1 MTTDKIKVA
10 VRVRPM
16 NRREVDLG
24 AQCIVEMT
32 EGQTILYNS
41 NKGEGR
47 KHPKTF
53 AFDHCFWSFNEAD
66 THFATQEHVYSCL
79 GTDILD
85 NAFQGYN
92 ACIFAYGQTGSG
104 KSYTMMGTADNKGV
118 IPRLC
123 DSLFERIAC
132 SADPS
137 VSYKVEVSYMEIYN
151 ERVHDLLDPRGGKQ
165 HLKVREHN
173 ILGPYVDGLSTLA
186 VSSYEEINNLMTE
199 GNKSRTVAATN
210 MNSES
215 SRSHAVFNITLTC
228 LIRDNASGVTGEKV
242 SKMSLVDLAGSER
255 AVKTG
260 AIGDRL
266 KEGSN
271 INKSLTTLGLV
282 ISKLADQ
289 SSGKAKDSFVPY
301 RDSVLTWLLKDNLG
315 GNSRTV
321 MVAAI
326 SPAADNYEETLS
338 TLRYADRAKRIIN
351 HAVVNEDPNA
361 RIIRELREEVEM
373 LRDQLKHATTPEGLS
388 ERLRESET
396 LMQEISQT
404 WEEKLRKTE
413 KIHQE
418 RQQALEKMGISVQA
432 SGIKVEN
439 DKYYMVNLN
448 ADPSLNEL
456 LVYYMKERTLVGRPD
471 APSEQDIQLSGLGIM
486 PEHCII
492 TIEGPELYIMPLEGA
507 RTCVNGSA
515 IVSKTQLHHGDRVL
529 WGNNH
534 FFRVNC
540 PRLQTGAGALETP
553 ILDRPIDYEFA
564 REEIMMKELVNDPIQ
579 AAMQSLE
586 KQHEEDKHNALEKQR
601 QMYERQLQLLR
612 NQMSPS
618 TPYAP
623 YLPFDPLG
631 AKAASSGL
639 PSPSV
644 ASRMERWAKER
655 DELFK
660 KSLAKLREDIVKA
673 NALVREANFLAEEMG
688 KHTEFKVT
696 LQIPAANLSPNRKKS
711 AFVSEPAILVKRK
724 IEGSQVW
731 SMEKLENKIIDMRE
745 MYEDRKERPPSL
757 KDDKESASPS
767 LDPFYESQ
775 ENHNLIGVANVFLEV
790 LFHNVRLSYHV
801 PIISQ
806 QGEIAGRLHVEISKT
821 DGALP
826 DRSGE
831 LDSSFRGSLLDISDD
846 GSGRQVTV
854 RVAIRSAVGLPPS
867 LSNFVFCQYTF
878 WGHTEAVVVA
888 PVVDTDAKPG
898 SPGNANI
905 TFKFNHVQDHVVP
918 VTEEFVEHCAEGALS
933 IEVWGHRST
942 GFTSSGHGWD
952 LTTGGPQSHISHSL
966 VDRWSELKRKL
977 ELWLEIH
984 ELTEQGEY
992 APVEVVPR
1000 GDVGTGGVFQLRQGQ
1015 QRRLV
1020 VRVAP
1025 VIRSGTLPLICQH
1038 IGSVAVGA
1046 VCIRSRLQRPLD
1058 SYQDD
1063 DLGVLRERW
1072 CDALSRRSEY
1082 LAEHLKKITD
1092 KPVKSDE
1099 DADREKSLINQW
1111 LLLTEEKNAVLAPQP
1126 GSDIPGA
1133 PANWEPPVGMEN
1145 HVPVIFLDLSD
1156 DMSVPNSGENG
1167 LQVAGAN
1174 SILPKEQNNSSPL
1187 FNLPIVKHFD
1197 KEVCA
1202 VAAWD
1207 SSIHDSMHLNA
1218 LTSPNDRI
1226 YLILKV
1232 SVRLSHPAVMDLILR
1247 KRFAI
1252 NVYKK
1257 QSLTEKIRKRISRQD
1272 VYFASGV
1279 TYEIV
1284 ASIPKAFE
1292 DLEGRESL
1300 ALMAASGGDGET
1312 GDGESYIEK
1321 YTRGV
1326 SAVESILTLD
1336 RLRQEVAVKELL
1348 AAQGR
1353 LLRKTASV
1361 PNIAQVIRTADAG
1374 SPLRPDEVAPH
1385 RSDSVINLASSSL
1398 SEGLDRFLSEG
1409 KNAAIS
1415 SLARPT
1421 FLNLNFNLNL
1431 SLRQAAGAKTSS
1443 LAVLSPQPTK
1453 FVKPMR
1459 TVIEEQTQ
1467 HREAQPLLLEDDDE
1481 QSEDEQRPTATA
1493 LSRTDV
1499 EAAVDATASEVKK
1512 EQATSPLLDVAEK
1525 AAEEESGQVPESEDK
1540 DQGEEFTEFKSYWA
1554 AGKDEEVKSEG
1565 SDDRQPKPVAAMTH
1579 SITSDGIADLVGKM
1593 ATPPSMV
1600 SSGYGSQALSST
1612 PLSSEDSGS
1621 LRSVGGNE
1629 DAGTPDLMDPRPA
1642 APADSQSN
1650 ISCDKPQEKSDGTAD
1665 RARDQEPKQNHLD
1678 NIDEARE
1685 KSWHVKNAKSTIAQ
1699 DKLPAAPTV
1708 QEDKNLPPANT
1719 SDTQSSPED
1728 AAVIGLT
1735 QLVQRRP
1742 QPSSVQPEQRQSY
1755 PAASTPAS
1763 IDMSSSVPELNL
1775 PRSSSPADGI
1785 GPASS
1790 SSSDENLS
1798 VSTTSDE
1805 ALDGSSTAYWTAPAW
1820 LVLGESVM
1828 ISPYNKTGVV
1838 SFLGPTQFSPGLWVG
1853 VELDT
1858 PTGRNDGTVGG
1869 VRYFECKPKYGVFV
1883 RPDKLVLDKRG
1894 RMVRQS
1900 RAFAAANASAK
1911 GTGRDSIMSR
1921 SMGSLQSSR
1930 VFLGSTENVARRAS
1944 GVSEMVR
1951 STTSRSSPRSHK

>member
-16 NRREVDLG
+16 NRREVELG
-24 AQCIVEMT
+24 AQCVVEMT
-32 EGQTILYNS
+32 EGQTVLYNS
-41 NKGEGR
+41 GKGEGR

-53 AFDHCFWSFNEAD
+53 AFDHCFWSFDEGD
-66 THFATQEHVYSCL
+66 SHFADQETVYTAL

-104 KSYTMMGTADNKGV
+104 KSFTMMGTVDNKGV

-132 SADPS
+132 AADPCM
-137 VSYKVEVSYMEIYN
+137 SYKVEVSYMEIYN

-228 LIRDNASGVTGEKV
+228 SITDKQSGVTGEKV

-260 AIGDRL
+260 AIGERL

-289 SSGKAKDSFVPY
+289 SSGKAKDAFVPY
-301 RDSVLTWLLKDNLG
+301 RDSVLTWLLRDNLG

-373 LRDQLKHATTPEGLS
+373 LRGQLKHATTPEGLS

-396 LMQEISQT
+396 LMVEISQT

-471 APSEQDIQLSGLGIM
+471 APYEQDVQLSGLGIM

-492 TIEGPELYIMPLEGA
+492 TIEDSELYITPLEGA
-507 RTCVNGSA
+507 RTCVNGTP
-515 IVSKTQLHHGDRVL
+515 IVEKTQLHHGDRLL

-534 FFRVNC
+534 FFRISC
-540 PRLQTGAGALETP
+540 PRTLTAGAALETP
-553 ILDRPIDYEFA
+553 TLDRPIDYEFA

-579 AAMQSLE
+579 TAVHSLE

-623 YLPFDPLG
+623 YSPFDPLG
-631 AKAASSGL
+631 AKASSGL

-655 DELFK
+655 DELFR
-660 KSLAKLREDIVKA
+660 KSLAKLREDIVRA
-673 NALVREANFLAEEMG
+673 NALVREANFLSDEMG
-688 KHTEFKVT
+688 KQTEFKVT
-696 LQIPAANLSPNRKKS
+696 LQIPAANLSPNRKRS

-724 IEGSQVW
+724 GRGSQVW
-731 SMEKLENKIIDMRE
+731 SMEKLENKVIDMRE
-745 MYEDRKERPPSL
+745 MYEDCKDRMLPL
-757 KDDKESASPS
+757 KQEEEEGVSQPAS
-767 LDPFYESQ
+767 DPFYESQ
-775 ENHNLIGVANVFLEV
+775 ENHNLIGVANVFLEA

-806 QGEIAGRLHVEISKT
+806 QGEIAGRLHMEISKT
-821 DGALP
+821 EGVLP
-826 DRSGE
+826 DRGTDPE
-831 LDSSFRGSLLDISDD
+831 GSFRGSLLDISDD

-854 RVAIRSAVGLPPS
+854 RVAIKSAVGLPPS
-867 LSNFVFCQYTF
+867 LSHFVFCQYTF
-878 WGHTEAVVVA
+878 WGHAESVVVA
-888 PVVDTDAKPG
+888 PVEESVAKLDVPAI
-898 SPGNANI
+898 SPDSSS
-905 TFKFNHVQDHVVP
+905 TSFKFGHVRDFVVP
-918 VTEEFVEHCAEGALS
+918 VTEEFVEYCTEGALS
-933 IEVWGHRST
+933 VEVWGHRCS
-942 GFTSSGHGWD
+942 GFTSSGTGWD
-952 LTTGGPQSHISHSL
+952 LGGGGGPQSHISHSL
-966 VDRWSELKRKL
+966 VDRWAELKRKL

-1025 VIRSGTLPLICQH
+1025 VASSGTLPLICQQV
-1038 IGSVAVGA
+1038 GSVAVGA
-1046 VCIRSRLQRPLD
+1046 VCVRSRLQKPLD

-1072 CDALSRRSEY
+1072 CDALGRRREY
-1082 LAEHLKKITD
+1082 LDEHLQKIIH
-1092 KPVKSDE
+1092 KQVKTDE
-1099 DADREKSLINQW
+1099 DVEREQSLISQW
-1111 LLLTEEKNAVLAPQP
+1111 VCLTEEKNAVLAPAP

-1133 PANWEPPVGMEN
+1133 PANWEPQIGMEQ

-1167 LQVAGAN
+1167 LQVAGSN
-1174 SILPKEQNNSSPL
+1174 SILPKEHHSQL
-1187 FNLPIVKHFD
+1187 FNLPIVKHCD
-1197 KEVCA
+1197 KDVCA
-1202 VAAWD
+1202 TAAWD
-1207 SSIHDSMHLNA
+1207 SSIHNSMHLNA
-1218 LTSPNDRI
+1218 LTSPNERV

-1252 NVYKK
+1252 NVYKR
-1257 QSLTEKIRKRISRQD
+1257 QSFTDKIRKRITRQD

-1284 ASIPKAFE
+1284 ASIPKASE
-1292 DLEGRESL
+1292 DPEGRESL
-1300 ALMAASGGDGET
+1300 ALMAASGGDAGSS
-1312 GDGESYIEK
+1312 DGESYIEK

-1348 AAQGR
+1348 AAEGR

-1361 PNIAQVIRTADAG
+1361 PNIAQGMRGEAG
-1374 SPLRPDEVAPH
+1374 STLRPDEPH
-1385 RSDSVINLASSSL
+1385 RCDSVANLSMTSSL

-1415 SLARPT
+1415 SLA
-1421 FLNLNFNLNL
+1421 
-1431 SLRQAAGAKTSS
+1431 SS
-1443 LAVLSPQPTK
+1443 LAGLSPQPTK

-1459 TVIEEQTQ
+1459 TVIEEQSQ
-1467 HREAQPLLLEDDDE
+1467 QREVQPLLIEDEDE
-1481 QSEDEQRPTATA
+1481 QSGDE
-1493 LSRTDV
+1493 SRTG
-1499 EAAVDATASEVKK
+1499 AS
-1512 EQATSPLLDVAEK
+1512 ARLPSPLEPSRDPSEQTTDAGNRAADVKEK
-1525 AAEEESGQVPESEDK
+1525 E
-1540 DQGEEFTEFKSYWA
+1540 EEFTEFKSFWA
-1554 AGKDEEVKSEG
+1554 SGKDGEVKSEG
-1565 SDDRQPKPVAAMTH
+1565 GEERHSKVAPAAMTH
-1579 SITSDGIADLVGKM
+1579 SATSDGIADFVGKA
-1593 ATPPSMV
+1593 ATTPSMV

-1621 LRSVGGNE
+1621 LRSVGGGEEPGSPEVPDAKPVPAAESHAAFVSKNACDEHHAERAATDGGTQVPTDTVPRVGEALVEDLPTVPDTCTTEPSPEPTTEREVVGQE
-1629 DAGTPDLMDPRPA
+1629 DAPVVVEPPR
-1642 APADSQSN
+1642 S
-1650 ISCDKPQEKSDGTAD
+1650 PQ
-1665 RARDQEPKQNHLD
+1665 
-1678 NIDEARE
+1678 
-1685 KSWHVKNAKSTIAQ
+1685 
-1699 DKLPAAPTV
+1699 
-1708 QEDKNLPPANT
+1708 
-1719 SDTQSSPED
+1719 DTL
-1728 AAVIGLT
+1728 AIGLT
-1735 QLVQRRP
+1735 AVQRRP
-1742 QPSSVQPEQRQSY
+1742 QTSSPRSAQQRQSY
-1755 PAASTPAS
+1755 PAAVAAS
-1763 IDMSSSVPELNL
+1763 NAKSAGLAPNLGL
-1775 PRSSSPADGI
+1775 PRSDSPADG
-1785 GPASS
+1785 ASQSS
-1790 SSSDENLS
+1790 SSSEESLS
-1798 VSTTSDE
+1798 VSAASDDAIDATSTLE
-1805 ALDGSSTAYWTAPAW
+1805 WTAPPW
-1820 LVLGESVM
+1820 LVVGESVM
-1828 ISPYNKTGVV
+1828 ISPYNKTGAVA
-1838 SFLGPTQFSPGLWVG
+1838 FIGRTQFSPGLWVG

-1858 PTGRNDGTVGG
+1858 PTGRNDGSVSG
-1869 VRYFECKPKYGVFV
+1869 VKYFECKPKYGVFV

-1900 RAFAAANASAK
+1900 RASAAAALQPTSRGSA
-1911 GTGRDSIMSR
+1911 RDDIMSR
-1921 SMGSLQSSR
+1921 SMGSLQLSQASR
-1930 VFLGSTENVARRAS
+1930 ASLGSTEFISR
-1944 GVSEMVR
+1944 
-1951 STTSRSSPRSHK
+1951 RSSGQDALRPAAKASPRGHK

>member
-1 MTTDKIKVA
+1 
-10 VRVRPM
+10 
-16 NRREVDLG
+16 
-24 AQCIVEMT
+24 MT
-32 EGQTILYNS
+32 EGQTVLYNS

-53 AFDHCFWSFNEAD
+53 AFDHCFWSFNESD
-66 THFATQEHVYSCL
+66 GHFASQEQVYSCL

-132 SADPS
+132 CADPNI
-137 VSYKVEVSYMEIYN
+137 SYKVEVSYMEIYN

-492 TIEGPELYIMPLEGA
+492 TIEGPELYITPLEGA

-540 PRLQTGAGALETP
+540 PRMQTAGALETP

-660 KSLAKLREDIVKA
+660 KSLAKLREDIVRA

-724 IEGSQVW
+724 KEGSQVW

-757 KDDKESASPS
+757 KDDKETTSPS

-806 QGEIAGRLHVEISKT
+806 QGEIAGRVHVEISKT
-821 DGALP
+821 DGVLP
-826 DRSGE
+826 DRSGDLE
-831 LDSSFRGSLLDISDD
+831 GSFRGSLLDISDD
-846 GSGRQVTV
+846 SSGRQVTV
-854 RVAIRSAVGLPPS
+854 RVAIKSAVGLPPS
-867 LSNFVFCQYTF
+867 LSNFT
-878 WGHTEAVVVA
+878 
-888 PVVDTDAKPG
+888 PKPG
-898 SPGNANI
+898 SPGNSNI
-905 TFKFNHVQDHVVP
+905 AFKFNHVQDHVVP

-1000 GDVGTGGVFQLRQGQ
+1000 GDVGTGGVFSSSAR
-1015 QRRLV
+1015 
-1020 VRVAP
+1020 A
-1025 VIRSGTLPLICQH
+1025 SSAAWC
-1038 IGSVAVGA
+1038 VGA

-1300 ALMAASGGDGET
+1300 ALMAASGGDSET

-1326 SAVESILTLD
+1326 SAVESIPH
-1336 RLRQEVAVKELL
+1336 AGSP
-1348 AAQGR
+1348 ASGSGR
-1353 LLRKTASV
+1353 HAHLGCWL
-1361 PNIAQVIRTADAG
+1361 
-1374 SPLRPDEVAPH
+1374 SPLRPDEAAPH

-1409 KNAAIS
+1409 KSAAIS
-1415 SLARPT
+1415 SLA
-1421 FLNLNFNLNL
+1421 
-1431 SLRQAAGAKTSS
+1431 SS

-1481 QSEDEQRPTATA
+1481 QKLPCYV
-1493 LSRTDV
+1493 SRLLTEFD
-1499 EAAVDATASEVKK
+1499 
-1512 EQATSPLLDVAEK
+1512 SPLHSLKTRRGRRRQRVTGQLRRLRRWTQPPRRSGSSKPPSLPCLDMAEK
-1525 AAEEESGQVPESEDK
+1525 AAEEESGQVPESKDK

-1629 DAGTPDLMDPRPA
+1629 DAGTPDLVDPRPA

-1650 ISCDKPQEKSDGTAD
+1650 MSCDKPQAKSDGAVERAQGHEGAD
-1665 RARDQEPKQNHLD
+1665 QNHLD
-1678 NIDEARE
+1678 NNDKAGEKICHEAE
-1685 KSWHVKNAKSTIAQ
+1685 TCH
-1699 DKLPAAPTV
+1699 L
-1708 QEDKNLPPANT
+1708 LPPLKRRVC
-1719 SDTQSSPED
+1719 PPD
-1728 AAVIGLT
+1728 ATVIGLT
-1735 QLVQRRP
+1735 QVVQRRS
-1742 QPSSVQPEQRQSY
+1742 QHASAQPEHRQSY
-1755 PAASTPAS
+1755 PATSTPAS

-1785 GPASS
+1785 GNASS

-1798 VSTTSDE
+1798 ASTASDD
-1805 ALDGSSTAYWTAPAW
+1805 ALDASSTADWTAPAW

-1900 RAFAAANASAK
+1900 RASTAANASAK

-1930 VFLGSTENVARRAS
+1930 VLLGSTENVARRGNAVS
-1944 GVSEMVR
+1944 SEMIR

>member
-24 AQCIVEMT
+24 AQCVVEMK
-32 EGQTILYNS
+32 EGQTVLCNAC
-41 NKGEGR
+41 KTEGR

-53 AFDHCFWSFNEAD
+53 AFDHCFWSFKEEDA
-66 THFATQEHVYSCL
+66 HYASQQKVYECL

-104 KSYTMMGTADNKGV
+104 KSYTMMGSQDNKGI

-123 DSLFERIAC
+123 DSLFERIAQ
-132 SADPS
+132 STDPS

-151 ERVHDLLDPRGGKQ
+151 EKVHDLLDPRGGKQ

-215 SRSHAVFNITLTC
+215 SRSHAVFNIILTC
-228 LIRDNASGVTGEKV
+228 SVTDLQSGVSGEKV

-260 AIGDRL
+260 AIGERL

-301 RDSVLTWLLKDNLG
+301 RDSVLTWLLRDNLG

-373 LRDQLKHATTPEGLS
+373 LRGQLKFASTPEGLN
-388 ERLRESET
+388 ERLKESET
-396 LMQEISQT
+396 LMKEISQT

-432 SGIKVEN
+432 SGIKVETN
-439 DKYYMVNLN
+439 KYYLVNLN

-471 APSEQDIQLSGLGIM
+471 APAEQDIQLSGLGIM

-492 TIEGPELYIMPLEGA
+492 TIEGHELYIMPHEGA

-515 IVSKTQLHHGDRVL
+515 ISTKTQLRHGDRLL

-540 PRLQTGAGALETP
+540 PKISGSGSETP
-553 ILDRPIDYEFA
+553 VPDRPIDYEFA
-564 REEIMMKELVNDPIQ
+564 REEIMMKELGNDPIQ
-579 AAMQSLE
+579 TAMRSLE

-623 YLPFDPLG
+623 YSPFDPLG
-631 AKAASSGL
+631 VKVTPSGL

-644 ASRMERWAKER
+644 ASKMERWAKER

-660 KSLAKLREDIVKA
+660 TSLAKLREDIIRA
-673 NALVREANFLAEEMG
+673 NELVREANFLSEEMG

-696 LQIPAANLSPNRKKS
+696 LQIPAANLSPNRKRS

-724 IEGSQVW
+724 GRGSQVW
-731 SMEKLENKIIDMRE
+731 SMEKLENKVIDMRE
-745 MYEDRKERPPSL
+745 MYEERKERNLPL
-757 KDDKESASPS
+757 KEEGIPKAS
-767 LDPFYESQ
+767 DPFYESQ

-790 LFHNVRLSYHV
+790 LFHNVRLNYHV

-806 QGEIAGRLHVEISKT
+806 QGEIAGRLHVEIGKV
-821 DGALP
+821 DGVLP
-826 DRSGE
+826 DRGTD
-831 LDSSFRGSLLDISDD
+831 LDCSRGSLLDVSDD
-846 GSGRQVTV
+846 SSSRQITV
-854 RVAIRSAVGLPPS
+854 RVSIKSAVGLPPS
-867 LSNFVFCQYTF
+867 LANFVFCQYTF
-878 WGHTEAVVVA
+878 WAHAEAIVVA
-888 PVVDTDAKPG
+888 PVVDPEPQPIQV
-898 SPGNANI
+898 SPARGGGDTGI
-905 TFKFNHVQDHVVP
+905 TFKFSHVKDFVVP
-918 VTEEFVEHCAEGALS
+918 VSEEFLEHCVEGALS
-933 IEVWGHRST
+933 VEVWGHRST
-942 GFTSSGHGWD
+942 GFTSPSAAWELNSAHN
-952 LTTGGPQSHISHSL
+952 HISHSL
-966 VDRWSELKRKL
+966 VDRWAELKRKL

-984 ELTEQGEY
+984 ELNEQGEY
-992 APVEVVPR
+992 APVEVVAR

-1025 VIRSGTLPLICQH
+1025 VQGSGTLPLICQQV
-1038 IGSVAVGA
+1038 GSVAVGA
-1046 VCIRSRLQRPLD
+1046 VCVRSRLQKPLD

-1063 DLGVLRERW
+1063 DLTLLRERW
-1072 CDALSRRSEY
+1072 CDALSRRQEY
-1082 LAEHLKKITD
+1082 LCEHLQRVTNKT
-1092 KPVKSDE
+1092 VKTDE
-1099 DADREKSLINQW
+1099 DTEREENLIAQW
-1111 LLLTEEKNAVLAPQP
+1111 MCLTEEKNAVLAPAP

-1133 PANWEPPVGMEN
+1133 PANWDPPVGMEK
-1145 HVPVIFLDLSD
+1145 HVPVIFLDLND

-1167 LQVAGAN
+1167 IQLAGAN
-1174 SILPKEQNNSSPL
+1174 SILPKEHSNTL
-1187 FNLPIVKHFD
+1187 FNLPIVKLCEKD
-1197 KEVCA
+1197 VCA
-1202 VAAWD
+1202 VAVWD

-1257 QSLTEKIRKRISRQD
+1257 QSLTDKIRKKISRQD
-1272 VYFASGV
+1272 VHYASGIM
-1279 TYEIV
+1279 YEIV
-1284 ASIPKAFE
+1284 ASIPKASE

-1300 ALMAASGGDGET
+1300 ALMAAASGGDAGT
-1312 GDGESYIEK
+1312 SDGESYIEK
-1321 YTRGV
+1321 YSKGV

-1361 PNIAQVIRTADAG
+1361 PNIAQVMHGDASCG
-1374 SPLRPDEVAPH
+1374 MASSSPRLDEAQ
-1385 RSDSVINLASSSL
+1385 RSDSAMNLSSSSL
-1398 SEGLDRFLSEG
+1398 SEGLDRFQQGFRDVLSEG
-1409 KNAAIS
+1409 KTAAIQG
-1415 SLARPT
+1415 LARPT

-1431 SLRQAAGAKTSS
+1431 SLRQATGSKTSPLS
-1443 LAVLSPQPTK
+1443 GISPQPTK

-1459 TVIEEQTQ
+1459 TVIEE
-1467 HREAQPLLLEDDDE
+1467 HREAQPLLGGGDMDESLEETVHIAKPSTPELQD
-1481 QSEDEQRPTATA
+1481 
-1493 LSRTDV
+1493 
-1499 EAAVDATASEVKK
+1499 AVRKTELANTNNETASE
-1512 EQATSPLLDVAEK
+1512 
-1525 AAEEESGQVPESEDK
+1525 
-1540 DQGEEFTEFKSYWA
+1540 EEFTEFKSYWT
-1554 AGKDEEVKSEG
+1554 SEKEDSTLDSKAEG
-1565 SDDRQPKPVAAMTH
+1565 GTTDKRQKIPPAMHHSSTSD
-1579 SITSDGIADLVGKM
+1579 SITEFQAKVNS
-1593 ATPPSMV
+1593 PSIV
-1600 SSGYGSQALSST
+1600 SSGYGSQAFSTT
-1612 PLSSEDSGS
+1612 PLSSENSGS
-1621 LRSVGGNE
+1621 LHSVCGGEESSSPELENGPASIRE
-1629 DAGTPDLMDPRPA
+1629 APIGTSDSHSVVQNLKSA
-1642 APADSQSN
+1642 LQQEVAPADNSHDEES
-1650 ISCDKPQEKSDGTAD
+1650 AD
-1665 RARDQEPKQNHLD
+1665 AVAPVA
-1678 NIDEARE
+1678 ID
-1685 KSWHVKNAKSTIAQ
+1685 SSST
-1699 DKLPAAPTV
+1699 V
-1708 QEDKNLPPANT
+1708 EDKGVCDNVEKDTCVVENDEDCTVEDENLKRESKDTISLT
-1719 SDTQSSPED
+1719 S
-1728 AAVIGLT
+1728 V
-1735 QLVQRRP
+1735 VKRRP
-1742 QPSSVQPEQRQSY
+1742 TTGERPCPSHRQSC
-1755 PAASTPAS
+1755 PVTSADLDLPHSSTLT
-1763 IDMSSSVPELNL
+1763 EQ
-1775 PRSSSPADGI
+1775 GI
-1785 GPASS
+1785 PSASS
-1790 SSSDENLS
+1790 SEENLS
-1798 VSTTSDE
+1798 SSMLGDESFDIGSDSAAME
-1805 ALDGSSTAYWTAPAW
+1805 TVPSW
-1820 LVLGESVM
+1820 LTVGESVM
-1828 ISPYNKTGVV
+1828 ISPYNKTGTV
-1838 SFLGPTQFSPGLWVG
+1838 SYIGPTQFSPGVWVG

-1858 PTGRNDGTVGG
+1858 PTGRNDGSVSG
-1869 VRYFECKPKYGVFV
+1869 VRYFECKPKFGVFV

-1894 RMVRQS
+1894 RLVRAGRASTATTQQQGSKGMVR
-1900 RAFAAANASAK
+1900 
-1911 GTGRDSIMSR
+1911 DSPMSR
-1921 SMGSLQSSR
+1921 STSNLQVSR
-1930 VFLGSTENVARRAS
+1930 SKAMGSTECMSRRSEPPTRPKTSISARTR
-1944 GVSEMVR
+1944 
-1951 STTSRSSPRSHK
+1951 K

>member
-1 MTTDKIKVA
+1 MWMVS
-10 VRVRPM
+10 
-16 NRREVDLG
+16 RR
-24 AQCIVEMT
+24 
-32 EGQTILYNS
+32 
-41 NKGEGR
+41 
-47 KHPKTF
+47 
-53 AFDHCFWSFNEAD
+53 W
-66 THFATQEHVYSCL
+66 
-79 GTDILD
+79 
-85 NAFQGYN
+85 
-92 ACIFAYGQTGSG
+92 
-104 KSYTMMGTADNKGV
+104 
-118 IPRLC
+118 
-123 DSLFERIAC
+123 LFPHTR
-132 SADPS
+132 
-137 VSYKVEVSYMEIYN
+137 
-151 ERVHDLLDPRGGKQ
+151 Q
-165 HLKVREHN
+165 
-173 ILGPYVDGLSTLA
+173 
-186 VSSYEEINNLMTE
+186 INNLMTE

-228 LIRDNASGVTGEKV
+228 SITDKQSGVTGEKV

-255 AVKTG
+255 AIKTG
-260 AIGDRL
+260 AIGERL

-289 SSGKAKDSFVPY
+289 SSGKAKDAFVPY
-301 RDSVLTWLLKDNLG
+301 RDSVLTWLLRDNLG

-373 LRDQLKHATTPEGLS
+373 LRGQLKYATTPEGLS

-396 LMQEISQT
+396 LMVEISQT

-471 APSEQDIQLSGLGIM
+471 APYEQDVQLSGLGIM

-492 TIEGPELYIMPLEGA
+492 TIEDSELYITPLEGA
-507 RTCVNGSA
+507 RTCVNGTP
-515 IVSKTQLHHGDRVL
+515 IVEKTQLHHGDRLL

-534 FFRVNC
+534 FFRISC
-540 PRLQTGAGALETP
+540 PRTLTAGAAQETP
-553 ILDRPIDYEFA
+553 TLDRPIDYEFA

-579 AAMQSLE
+579 NAVHSLE

-623 YLPFDPLG
+623 YSPFDPLG
-631 AKAASSGL
+631 AKASSGL

-655 DELFK
+655 DELFR
-660 KSLAKLREDIVKA
+660 KSLAKLREDIVRA
-673 NALVREANFLAEEMG
+673 NALVRGANLLSDEMG
-688 KHTEFKVT
+688 KQTEFKVT
-696 LQIPAANLSPNRKKS
+696 LQIPAANLSPNRKRS
-711 AFVSEPAILVKRK
+711 AFVSEPAILVRRK
-724 IEGSQVW
+724 GRGSQVW
-731 SMEKLENKIIDMRE
+731 SMEKLENKVIDMRE
-745 MYEDRKERPPSL
+745 MYEDCKDRMLPL
-757 KDDKESASPS
+757 KANGVALSAS
-767 LDPFYESQ
+767 DPFYESQ
-775 ENHNLIGVANVFLEV
+775 ENHNLIGVANVFLEA

-806 QGEIAGRLHVEISKT
+806 QGEIAGRLHMEISKT
-821 DGALP
+821 EGVLP
-826 DRSGE
+826 DRGA
-831 LDSSFRGSLLDISDD
+831 DPDGSFRGSLLDISDD

-854 RVAIRSAVGLPPS
+854 RVAVQRPRNLASNNACTRECLAHSIASVDGSGCSGEPLCSLCYGSQNSFLVCYVIVQVAIKSAVGLPPS
-867 LSNFVFCQYTF
+867 LSHFVFCQYTF
-878 WGHTEAVVVA
+878 WGHAESVVVA
-888 PVVDTDAKPG
+888 PVEEPVAKLEASALSSG
-898 SPGNANI
+898 S
-905 TFKFNHVQDHVVP
+905 TSTSFKFNHVRDFVVP
-918 VTEEFVEHCAEGALS
+918 VTEEFVEHCTEGALS
-933 IEVWGHRST
+933 VEVWGHRCS
-942 GFTSSGHGWD
+942 GFTSSSTGWD
-952 LTTGGPQSHISHSL
+952 LSAGTLSSRRPLRASHAHGLWRHTGHHVELARIEASSRAVALRLLAVAQLVAIPALRLLQQLVALCVWPLRPDTCSPTVAAGFDVERQAIRRRSGLTVSHFL
-966 VDRWSELKRKL
+966 GRGQDFPGAQPGLLGALRWWPLALQLELRMSWRASFFSSFSASCYVFLLLHENWATSQGMRHVKTWSKIATHLFLSGTFRWRRTAHNPAEVPAGLCTALLQWAELKRKL

-1020 VRVAP
+1020 VRVGP
-1025 VIRSGTLPLICQH
+1025 VASSGTLPLICQQ

-1046 VCIRSRLQRPLD
+1046 VCVRSRLQKPLD
-1058 SYQDD
+1058 SYQASGPFCSFWSPGTDD

-1072 CDALSRRSEY
+1072 CDALGRRREY
-1082 LAEHLKKITD
+1082 LDEHLQKIIH
-1092 KPVKSDE
+1092 KPVKTDE
-1099 DADREKSLINQW
+1099 DIEREQSLISQW
-1111 LLLTEEKNAVLAPQP
+1111 VCLTEEKNAVLAPAP

-1133 PANWEPPVGMEN
+1133 PANWQPQIGMEQ

-1167 LQVAGAN
+1167 LQVAGSN
-1174 SILPKEQNNSSPL
+1174 SILPKEHHSQL
-1187 FNLPIVKHFD
+1187 FNLPIVKHCD
-1197 KEVCA
+1197 KDVCA
-1202 VAAWD
+1202 TAAWD
-1207 SSIHDSMHLNA
+1207 SSIHNSMHLNA
-1218 LTSPNDRI
+1218 LTSPNERV

-1257 QSLTEKIRKRISRQD
+1257 QSFTDKIRKRITRQD

-1284 ASIPKAFE
+1284 ASIPKASE
-1292 DLEGRESL
+1292 DPEGRESL
-1300 ALMAASGGDGET
+1300 ALMAASGGDAGSS
-1312 GDGESYIEK
+1312 DGESYIEK

-1348 AAQGR
+1348 AAEGR

-1361 PNIAQVIRTADAG
+1361 PNIAQGMRGDA
-1374 SPLRPDEVAPH
+1374 SSTLRPDEPH
-1385 RSDSVINLASSSL
+1385 RCDSVTNLSMTSSL

-1443 LAVLSPQPTK
+1443 LAGLSPQPTK

-1459 TVIEEQTQ
+1459 TVIEEQSQ
-1467 HREAQPLLLEDDDE
+1467 QRDVQPLLIEDEDE
-1481 QSEDEQRPTATA
+1481 QSGDEENPGVSARLPVPLEPSKGPSEHTT
-1493 LSRTDV
+1493 TD
-1499 EAAVDATASEVKK
+1499 AGKGAGEVR
-1512 EQATSPLLDVAEK
+1512 EK
-1525 AAEEESGQVPESEDK
+1525 EEEY
-1540 DQGEEFTEFKSYWA
+1540 TEFKSFWVP
-1554 AGKDEEVKSEG
+1554 GKEGEVKSEG
-1565 SDDRQPKPVAAMTH
+1565 GEERHSKVAPAAMTH
-1579 SITSDGIADLVGKM
+1579 SATSDGIADFVGKVV
-1593 ATPPSMV
+1593 TTPSMV

-1621 LRSVGGNE
+1621 LRSVGGADEPGSPEVPDAKPIPAAESRAAPVSKNVCNE
-1629 DAGTPDLMDPRPA
+1629 HHAERVMADEEKQASTDNPPNMGETLVEDLSAVPNTCTTEPSPELLPTKEEVVKQEETATLWTFPRPR
-1642 APADSQSN
+1642 
-1650 ISCDKPQEKSDGTAD
+1650 K
-1665 RARDQEPKQNHLD
+1665 
-1678 NIDEARE
+1678 
-1685 KSWHVKNAKSTIAQ
+1685 
-1699 DKLPAAPTV
+1699 
-1708 QEDKNLPPANT
+1708 
-1719 SDTQSSPED
+1719 
-1728 AAVIGLT
+1728 
-1735 QLVQRRP
+1735 
-1742 QPSSVQPEQRQSY
+1742 
-1755 PAASTPAS
+1755 TP
-1763 IDMSSSVPELNL
+1763 LL
-1775 PRSSSPADGI
+1775 
-1785 GPASS
+1785 
-1790 SSSDENLS
+1790 L
-1798 VSTTSDE
+1798 
-1805 ALDGSSTAYWTAPAW
+1805 
-1820 LVLGESVM
+1820 
-1828 ISPYNKTGVV
+1828 
-1838 SFLGPTQFSPGLWVG
+1838 F
-1853 VELDT
+1853 
-1858 PTGRNDGTVGG
+1858 
-1869 VRYFECKPKYGVFV
+1869 
-1883 RPDKLVLDKRG
+1883 
-1894 RMVRQS
+1894 
-1900 RAFAAANASAK
+1900 
-1911 GTGRDSIMSR
+1911 
-1921 SMGSLQSSR
+1921 
-1930 VFLGSTENVARRAS
+1930 
-1944 GVSEMVR
+1944 
-1951 STTSRSSPRSHK
+1951 

>member
-16 NRREVDLG
+16 NRREVELG
-24 AQCIVEMT
+24 AQCVVEMT
-32 EGQTILYNS
+32 EGQTILYNC

-66 THFATQEHVYSCL
+66 PHFASQEKVYTCL

-104 KSYTMMGTADNKGV
+104 KSYTMMGSADCKGV

-132 SADPS
+132 CTDPS

-228 LIRDNASGVTGEKV
+228 SITDKLSGVTGEKV

-260 AIGDRL
+260 AIGERL

-301 RDSVLTWLLKDNLG
+301 RDSVLTWLLRDNLG

-373 LRDQLKHATTPEGLS
+373 LRGQLKHATTPEGLS
-388 ERLRESET
+388 ERLKESET
-396 LMQEISQT
+396 LMKEISQT

-439 DKYYMVNLN
+439 DKYYLVNLN

-492 TIEGPELYIMPLEGA
+492 TIEGSELYITPLEGA

-515 IVSKTQLHHGDRVL
+515 IVLKTQLHHGDRVL

-540 PRLQTGAGALETP
+540 PRVQTAGASETP
-553 ILDRPIDYEFA
+553 TLDRPIDYEFA

-579 AAMQSLE
+579 TAMHSLE

-660 KSLAKLREDIVKA
+660 KSLAKLREDIVRA

-724 IEGSQVW
+724 KEGSQVW

-757 KDDKESASPS
+757 KDDKDA

-821 DGALP
+821 DGVLP
-826 DRSGE
+826 DRSGD
-831 LDSSFRGSLLDISDD
+831 LDGSFRGSLLDISDD

-854 RVAIRSAVGLPPS
+854 RVAIKSAVGLPPS

-878 WGHTEAVVVA
+878 WGHTEAIVVA
-888 PVVDTDAKPG
+888 PIVDTDAKPV
-898 SPGNANI
+898 SPGNSNI
-905 TFKFNHVQDHVVP
+905 VFKFSHTKDFSVP
-918 VTEEFVEHCAEGALS
+918 VTEEFVDLCAEGALS

-952 LTTGGPQSHISHSL
+952 LAAGGPQSHISHSL

-984 ELTEQGEY
+984 ELTEAGEY

-1038 IGSVAVGA
+1038 VGSVAVGA

-1099 DADREKSLINQW
+1099 DAEREKSLINQW

-1156 DMSVPNSGENG
+1156 DMSVPSSGENDV
-1167 LQVAGAN
+1167 QVAGDN

-1187 FNLPIVKHFD
+1187 FNLPVVKHFE

-1207 SSIHDSMHLNA
+1207 SSIHESMHLNA
-1218 LTSPNDRI
+1218 PTSPNDRI

-1232 SVRLSHPAVMDLILR
+1232 SVRLSHPTVMDLILR

-1257 QSLTEKIRKRISRQD
+1257 QSFTEKLRKKITRQD

-1300 ALMAASGGDGET
+1300 ALMAASGGDSET
-1312 GDGESYIEK
+1312 SDGESYIEK

-1361 PNIAQVIRTADAG
+1361 PNIAQVMRTSDAG
-1374 SPLRPDEVAPH
+1374 SPLRSDEAAPH

-1409 KNAAIS
+1409 KSAAIS
-1415 SLARPT
+1415 SLA
-1421 FLNLNFNLNL
+1421 
-1431 SLRQAAGAKTSS
+1431 SS

-1481 QSEDEQRPTATA
+1481 QSEDEERSTVTA
-1493 LSRTDV
+1493 LSKTGSEDMQN
-1499 EAAVDATASEVKK
+1499 AVAPEIKRK
-1512 EQATSPLLDVAEK
+1512 EATSSLPDAASGTGAEVECIQIPATK
-1525 AAEEESGQVPESEDK
+1525 DK
-1540 DQGEEFTEFKSYWA
+1540 DKEEEFTEFKSYWA
-1554 AGKDEEVKSEG
+1554 SGKDEEVKSEG
-1565 SDDRQPKPVAAMTH
+1565 GDDRQPKPIAAMTH

-1629 DAGTPDLMDPRPA
+1629 DAGTPDLLDPRPTP
-1642 APADSQSN
+1642 PADSQANSR
-1650 ISCDKPQEKSDGTAD
+1650 SCEKMQERTDNAGD
-1665 RARDQEPKQNHLD
+1665 RAKESDPDQNHLD
-1678 NIDEARE
+1678 NIDEAE
-1685 KSWHVKNAKSTIAQ
+1685 EQASPVESADSTI
-1699 DKLPAAPTV
+1699 KEYKPPSAPTV
-1708 QEDKNLPPANT
+1708 QADKSLPPASAPESLSQDNT
-1719 SDTQSSPED
+1719 
-1728 AAVIGLT
+1728 VIGLT

-1742 QPSSVQPEQRQSY
+1742 QPVSSHPEHRQSF
-1755 PAASTPAS
+1755 PTASTPAN

-1775 PRSSSPADGI
+1775 PRSNSPADGI
-1785 GPASS
+1785 SQAS

-1798 VSTTSDE
+1798 ANTASDE
-1805 ALDGSSTAYWTAPAW
+1805 ALDVSSTADWTAPAW

-1838 SFLGPTQFSPGLWVG
+1838 SFLGSTQFSPGLWVG

-1894 RMVRQS
+1894 RMVRQG
-1900 RAFAAANASAK
+1900 RASAAANAASSK
-1911 GTGRDSIMSR
+1911 GMGRDSIMSR
-1921 SMGSLQSSR
+1921 SMSSLQGSR
-1930 VFLGSTENVARRAS
+1930 TLLGSTENVARRSS
-1944 GVSEMVR
+1944 GVSEAVR
-1951 STTSRSSPRSHK
+1951 SSTGSRSSAARSHK

>member
-16 NRREVDLG
+16 NRREVELG
-24 AQCIVEMT
+24 AQCVVEMT
-32 EGQTILYNS
+32 EGQTILYNCS
-41 NKGEGR
+41 KGEGR

-66 THFATQEHVYSCL
+66 PHFASQEKVYNCL

-104 KSYTMMGTADNKGV
+104 KSFTMMGGVDNKGV

-132 SADPS
+132 SPDPS

-228 LIRDNASGVTGEKV
+228 SITDKLSGVTGEKV

-260 AIGDRL
+260 AIGERL

-301 RDSVLTWLLKDNLG
+301 RDSVLTWLLRDNLG

-373 LRDQLKHATTPEGLS
+373 LRGQLKHATTPEGLS

-540 PRLQTGAGALETP
+540 PRAQAAGAMETP
-553 ILDRPIDYEFA
+553 TLDRPIDYEFA

-579 AAMQSLE
+579 TAMHSLE

-623 YLPFDPLG
+623 YSPFDPLG

-660 KSLAKLREDIVKA
+660 KSLAKLREDIVRA

-696 LQIPAANLSPNRKKS
+696 LQIPAANLSPNRKRS

-724 IEGSQVW
+724 KEGSQVW
-731 SMEKLENKIIDMRE
+731 SMEKLENKVIDMRE
-745 MYEDRKERPPSL
+745 MYEDRKEKGLPL
-757 KDDKESASPS
+757 KDDKDAKMST

-821 DGALP
+821 DGVLP
-826 DRSGE
+826 DRAGD
-831 LDSSFRGSLLDISDD
+831 LDGSFRGSLLDISDD

-854 RVAIRSAVGLPPS
+854 RVAIKSAVGLPPS

-878 WGHTEAVVVA
+878 WNHTEAVVVA
-888 PVVDTDAKPG
+888 PIVDTDAKPI
-898 SPGNANI
+898 SPGDTN
-905 TFKFNHVQDHVVP
+905 TVFKFSHVQDFVVP
-918 VTEEFVEHCAEGALS
+918 VTEEFMEHCAEGALS

-952 LTTGGPQSHISHSL
+952 LTAGGGPQSHVSHSL

-1025 VIRSGTLPLICQH
+1025 VARSGTLPLICQH
-1038 IGSVAVGA
+1038 VGSVAVGA

-1082 LAEHLKKITD
+1082 LAEHLQKITD
-1092 KPVKSDE
+1092 KTVKSDE
-1099 DADREKSLINQW
+1099 DAEREKSLINQW

-1133 PANWEPPVGMEN
+1133 PANWEPPVGMED

-1174 SILPKEQNNSSPL
+1174 SILPKEQNNTSPL
-1187 FNLPIVKHFD
+1187 FQLPIVKHFD

-1257 QSLTEKIRKRISRQD
+1257 QSLTDKIRKRISRQD

-1312 GDGESYIEK
+1312 SDGESYIEK

-1361 PNIAQVIRTADAG
+1361 PNIAQVMRTTDAG
-1374 SPLRPDEVAPH
+1374 SPLRPDEPAPH

-1409 KNAAIS
+1409 KSAAIS
-1415 SLARPT
+1415 SLA
-1421 FLNLNFNLNL
+1421 
-1431 SLRQAAGAKTSS
+1431 SS

-1467 HREAQPLLLEDDDE
+1467 HREAQPLLLEDNDE
-1481 QSEDEQRPTATA
+1481 QSEDEERPTTAAAPPARKADAEEMPAAATA
-1493 LSRTDV
+1493 EAMVAGEVASLV
-1499 EAAVDATASEVKK
+1499 EK
-1512 EQATSPLLDVAEK
+1512 EE
-1525 AAEEESGQVPESEDK
+1525 GRGGHVPEPKDK
-1540 DQGEEFTEFKSYWA
+1540 DKEEEFTEFKSYWA
-1554 AGKDEEVKSEG
+1554 SSSGKDEEVKSEG
-1565 SDDRQPKPVAAMTH
+1565 SDDRQPKPAAAMTH

-1621 LRSVGGNE
+1621 LRSVGGIE
-1629 DAGTPDLMDPRPA
+1629 DPGTPDLLDPKPVP
-1642 APADSQSN
+1642 PADSHANARSG
-1650 ISCDKPQEKSDGTAD
+1650 DKVQEKVEVAAD
-1665 RARDQEPKQNHLD
+1665 KSGRPELDHQQSLGNIEEAEERSSLTESTNSTLVEEEGKSSAPK
-1678 NIDEARE
+1678 
-1685 KSWHVKNAKSTIAQ
+1685 
-1699 DKLPAAPTV
+1699 V
-1708 QEDKNLPPANT
+1708 QEKENLPPTAAVPE
-1719 SDTQSSPED
+1719 TQSPSQENN
-1728 AAVIGLT
+1728 AIGLT
-1735 QLVQRRP
+1735 QLVQRRAQTSSSS
-1742 QPSSVQPEQRQSY
+1742 QPVEHRQSY
-1755 PAASTPAS
+1755 PAASVPS
-1763 IDMSSSVPELNL
+1763 IDMSCSVPELSL
-1775 PRSSSPADGI
+1775 PRSDSPAVDGTSQ
-1785 GPASS
+1785 AS

-1798 VSTTSDE
+1798 ASTASDE
-1805 ALDGSSTAYWTAPAW
+1805 ALDVSSAADWTAPAW

-1858 PTGRNDGTVGG
+1858 PTGRNDGSVGS

-1894 RMVRQS
+1894 RMVRQGRTS
-1900 RAFAAANASAK
+1900 SAATPPSK
-1911 GTGRDSIMSR
+1911 GTGRDNIMSR
-1921 SMGSLQSSR
+1921 STSSLGGGRTS
-1930 VFLGSTENVARRAS
+1930 LGSTENVARRSS
-1944 GVSEMVR
+1944 GVSETVR
-1951 STTSRSSPRSHK
+1951 SSRSSQARSHK

>member
-16 NRREVDLG
+16 NRREVELG
-24 AQCIVEMT
+24 AQCVVEMT
-32 EGQTILYNS
+32 EGQTILYNC

-66 THFATQEHVYSCL
+66 THFANQEKVYTCL

-104 KSYTMMGTADNKGV
+104 KSYTMMGSADSKGV

-132 SADPS
+132 CTDPS

-228 LIRDNASGVTGEKV
+228 SITDKLSGVTGEKV

-260 AIGDRL
+260 AIGERL

-301 RDSVLTWLLKDNLG
+301 RDSVLTWLLRDNLG

-373 LRDQLKHATTPEGLS
+373 LRGQLKHATTPEGLS
-388 ERLRESET
+388 ERLKESES
-396 LMQEISQT
+396 LMKEISQT

-492 TIEGPELYIMPLEGA
+492 TIEGPELYITPLEGA

-540 PRLQTGAGALETP
+540 PRVQTAGASETP
-553 ILDRPIDYEFA
+553 TLDRPIDYEFA

-579 AAMQSLE
+579 TAMHSLE

-660 KSLAKLREDIVKA
+660 KSLAKLREDIVRA

-724 IEGSQVW
+724 KEGSQVW

-745 MYEDRKERPPSL
+745 MYEDRKERPPSF
-757 KDDKESASPS
+757 KDDKDA

-826 DRSGE
+826 DRSGD
-831 LDSSFRGSLLDISDD
+831 LDGSFRGSLLDISDD

-854 RVAIRSAVGLPPS
+854 RVAIKSAVGLPPS
-867 LSNFVFCQYTF
+867 LANFVFCQYTF
-878 WGHTEAVVVA
+878 WGHTEAIVVA
-888 PVVDTDAKPG
+888 PIVDTDAKPA
-898 SPGNANI
+898 SPGNSNI
-905 TFKFNHVQDHVVP
+905 VFKFSHAKEFSVP
-918 VTEEFVEHCAEGALS
+918 MTEEFVEHCAEGALS

-952 LTTGGPQSHISHSL
+952 LVSGGPQSHISHSL

-984 ELTEQGEY
+984 ELTEAGEY

-1000 GDVGTGGVFQLRQGQ
+1000 SDVGTGGVFQLRQGQ

-1025 VIRSGTLPLICQH
+1025 VVRSGTLPLICQH
-1038 IGSVAVGA
+1038 VGSVAVGA

-1082 LAEHLKKITD
+1082 LAEHLKKIAD

-1156 DMSVPNSGENG
+1156 DMSVPSSGENDV
-1167 LQVAGAN
+1167 QVAGDN

-1187 FNLPIVKHFD
+1187 FNLPIVKHFE

-1207 SSIHDSMHLNA
+1207 SSIHESMHLNA
-1218 LTSPNDRI
+1218 PTSPNDRI

-1232 SVRLSHPAVMDLILR
+1232 SVRLSHPTVMDLILR

-1257 QSLTEKIRKRISRQD
+1257 QSFTEKIRKRITRQD

-1300 ALMAASGGDGET
+1300 ALMAASGGDSET
-1312 GDGESYIEK
+1312 SDGESYIEK

-1361 PNIAQVIRTADAG
+1361 PNIAQVMRTSDAG
-1374 SPLRPDEVAPH
+1374 SPLRPDEAAPH

-1409 KNAAIS
+1409 KSAAIS
-1415 SLARPT
+1415 SLA
-1421 FLNLNFNLNL
+1421 
-1431 SLRQAAGAKTSS
+1431 SS

-1481 QSEDEQRPTATA
+1481 QSEDEQRPT
-1493 LSRTDV
+1493 V
-1499 EAAVDATASEVKK
+1499 TASSKAGMEDTQDAAAPKV
-1512 EQATSPLLDVAEK
+1512 EQEEGTCSLPGTAAGA
-1525 AAEEESGQVPESEDK
+1525 AAEVECPQVPETKDK
-1540 DQGEEFTEFKSYWA
+1540 DKEEEFTEFKSYWA
-1554 AGKDEEVKSEG
+1554 SGKDEEVKSEG
-1565 SDDRQPKPVAAMTH
+1565 GDDRQPKPVAAMTH

-1629 DAGTPDLMDPRPA
+1629 DAGTPDLLDPRPV
-1642 APADSQSN
+1642 PTDSQANSR
-1650 ISCDKPQEKSDGTAD
+1650 SCEKTQEKSDSAGEKAK
-1665 RARDQEPKQNHLD
+1665 EPDPDQNHLA
-1678 NIDEARE
+1678 NIDEAEERASPVE
-1685 KSWHVKNAKSTIAQ
+1685 SAGSTVEGN
-1699 DKLPAAPTV
+1699 KPPSAPTV
-1708 QEDKNLPPANT
+1708 QVDNSLPPASAPESLSQDNT
-1719 SDTQSSPED
+1719 
-1728 AAVIGLT
+1728 VIGLT

-1742 QPSSVQPEQRQSY
+1742 QPVSSHPEHRQSFPTASM
-1755 PAASTPAS
+1755 PAN

-1775 PRSSSPADGI
+1775 PRSSSPAADGI
-1785 GPASS
+1785 SQAS

-1798 VSTTSDE
+1798 ANAASDE
-1805 ALDGSSTAYWTAPAW
+1805 ALDVSSTADWTAPAW

-1838 SFLGPTQFSPGLWVG
+1838 AFLGPTQFSPGLWVG

-1894 RMVRQS
+1894 RMVRQG
-1900 RAFAAANASAK
+1900 RASAAANASSK
-1911 GTGRDSIMSR
+1911 GMGRDSIMSR
-1921 SMGSLQSSR
+1921 SMGSLQGSR
-1930 VFLGSTENVARRAS
+1930 TLLGSTENVARRS
-1944 GVSEMVR
+1944 GGGVSEAVR
-1951 STTSRSSPRSHK
+1951 SSTGSRSSAGRSHK

>member
-1 MTTDKIKVA
+1 M
-10 VRVRPM
+10 
-16 NRREVDLG
+16 EVELG
-24 AQCIVEMT
+24 AQCVVEMT

-41 NKGEGR
+41 NKSEGR
-47 KHPKTF
+47 LPSTTASGHST
-53 AFDHCFWSFNEAD
+53 EAD
-66 THFATQEHVYSCL
+66 THFASQEQVYSCL

-132 SADPS
+132 CADPNI
-137 VSYKVEVSYMEIYN
+137 SYKVEVSYMEIYN

-228 LIRDNASGVTGEKV
+228 LIKDNVSGVTGEKV

-388 ERLRESET
+388 ERLKESES

-492 TIEGPELYIMPLEGA
+492 TIEGPELYITPLEGA

-540 PRLQTGAGALETP
+540 PRMQTAGGLETP

-724 IEGSQVW
+724 KEGSQVW

-757 KDDKESASPS
+757 KARGCCCSLARGSFSLLWGWDDKEATSPS

-821 DGALP
+821 DGVLP
-826 DRSGE
+826 DRSGD
-831 LDSSFRGSLLDISDD
+831 LDGSFRGSLLDISDD

-854 RVAIRSAVGLPPS
+854 RVAIKSAVGLPPS

-888 PVVDTDAKPG
+888 PVVDADAKPG
-898 SPGNANI
+898 SPGNSNI
-905 TFKFNHVQDHVVP
+905 AFKFNHVQDHVVP

-992 APVEVVPR
+992 APVEVLPR
-1000 GDVGTGGVFQLRQGQ
+1000 SDVGTGGVFQLRQGQ

-1025 VIRSGTLPLICQH
+1025 VARSGTLPLICQH
-1038 IGSVAVGA
+1038 IGSVSVGA

-1092 KPVKSDE
+1092 KQGVSVRMYCF
-1099 DADREKSLINQW
+1099 AA
-1111 LLLTEEKNAVLAPQP
+1111 LLLKEAVSVSQQKNAVLAPQP

-1257 QSLTEKIRKRISRQD
+1257 QSFTDKIRKRISRQD

-1300 ALMAASGGDGET
+1300 ALMAASGGDSET
-1312 GDGESYIEK
+1312 SDGESYIEK

-1361 PNIAQVIRTADAG
+1361 PNIAQVMRTSDAG
-1374 SPLRPDEVAPH
+1374 SPLRPDEAAPH

-1409 KNAAIS
+1409 KSAAIS
-1415 SLARPT
+1415 SLA
-1421 FLNLNFNLNL
+1421 
-1431 SLRQAAGAKTSS
+1431 SS

-1481 QSEDEQRPTATA
+1481 QVSGITTSHDV
-1493 LSRTDV
+1493 SRAGYGR
-1499 EAAVDATASEVKK
+1499 ES
-1512 EQATSPLLDVAEK
+1512 SG
-1525 AAEEESGQVPESEDK
+1525 EESGQVPESKDK

-1579 SITSDGIADLVGKM
+1579 SITSDGIVDLVGKM

-1629 DAGTPDLMDPRPA
+1629 DAGTPDLVDPRPL
-1642 APADSQSN
+1642 APADSQLN
-1650 ISCDKPQEKSDGTAD
+1650 TSCDKAPEKLDGAAE
-1665 RARDQEPKQNHLD
+1665 RAKDHHELKQNHVD
-1678 NIDEARE
+1678 STDEARE
-1685 KSWHVKNAKSTIAQ
+1685 KSRHVGDVKSTIAEG
-1699 DKLPAAPTV
+1699 KLPAAPTV
-1708 QEDKNLPPANT
+1708 QEDKNLPPSAASET
-1719 SDTQSSPED
+1719 RSLSPD

-1735 QLVQRRP
+1735 QLVQRRS
-1742 QPSSVQPEQRQSY
+1742 QPSSGQPEHRQSY

-1785 GPASS
+1785 GHASS

-1798 VSTTSDE
+1798 ASTASDE
-1805 ALDGSSTAYWTAPAW
+1805 ALDTSSTADWTAPAW
-1820 LVLGESVM
+1820 LVIGESVM

-1900 RAFAAANASAK
+1900 RASAAANASTK
-1911 GTGRDSIMSR
+1911 GTGRDGIMSR

-1930 VFLGSTENVARRAS
+1930 VLLGSTENVARRGS
-1944 GVSEMVR
+1944 GVSSEMTR